1 MVLQLSQDFLDFLV
15 QKGVLQQQKAQELK
29 IKSVKL
35 NKDISTLLLEEGVL
49 PPRKFYQYR
58 AEFFG
63 VKFIPDIYSIRIQ
76 PRALTIIKKQIDKVK
91 ETQSFPFEVNPDL
104 GNAKL
109 VIANFSDYN
118 TIQLWKMLLGVQN
131 LEIYAAVPNE
141 LEAFISTK
149 FGNLSTSEIVK
160 SIDTNQEQS
169 LNDEEESVIEEEPE
183 SFSKVAK
190 LVNELLEDAIKVEAS
205 DIHIEPLENRIRV
218 RFRIDGLLQERL
230 ELSRNILMELVTRI
244 KILARLRIDETRLP
258 QDGRILKRVKNAE
271 FDIRV
276 SIVPTVY
283 GEKVVMRIL
292 PREVKLLTFEDLGLR
307 GKALQDM
314 QETLNLTAGIILIT
328 GPTGSGKT
336 TTLATAL
343 RYLNKP
349 EVNIITIEDPVEI
362 RQDGLTQIQVNS
374 KIGLTFAKILRS
386 VLRQDPDIIMVGEIR
401 DKETA
406 ELAIRAA
413 MTGHLVLSTLH
424 TNDAAT
430 AFSRL
435 IDMGAEPYLVSST
448 VKLVVAQRL
457 VRTLCMFSREKYM
470 PTKEIHEFIV
480 KKLQN
485 VGNFDIYKYLE
496 QISKDVTRNAR
507 KPSDRLFRLYPPIEP
522 PFLDQNGQ
530 ENFYLYKASP
540 HPRCNNRAYKGRV
553 GIFEV
558 LRVTSEIEDMILKN
572 TPADRIAQRA
582 REQGTLSF
590 MQDGLIKSLEGI
602 TTLDE
607 VLRVASV

>member
-15 QKGVLQQQKAQELK
+15 QKGVLQPQKAQELK

-314 QETLNLTAGIILIT
+314 QDTLNLTAGIILIT

-572 TPADRIAQRA
+572 TPADKIAQRA

>member
-1 MVLQLSQDFLDFLV
+1 MALQINQDFLNYLV
-15 QKGVLQQQKAQELK
+15 KQNAITAQQAQEVK
-29 IKSVKL
+29 IKSLKTKQDVTKY
-35 NKDISTLLLEEGVL
+35 LLEEGL
-49 PPRKFYQYR
+49 ITPRQYYKYK
-58 AEFFG
+58 AAFFG
-63 VKFIPDIYSIRIQ
+63 VKFIDDIYSIRIQ
-76 PRALTIIKKQIDKVK
+76 PRALAYIKKNIDKVK
-91 ETQSFPFEVNPDL
+91 ETKSFPFEVNPEL
-104 GNAKL
+104 KEAKI

-118 TIQLWKMLLGVQN
+118 TIQVWKMLLGVQN
-131 LEIYAAVPNE
+131 VEIYGAVPQE
-141 LEAFISTK
+141 IEAYITSK
-149 FGNLSTSEIVK
+149 FGNLTTSEIVK
-160 SIDTNQEQS
+160 DIDTETFVNQNQQQ
-169 LNDEEESVIEEEPE
+169 NKDMDTQ

-190 LVNELLEDAIKVEAS
+190 LLDEMLVDAIKIEAS
-205 DIHIEPLENRIRV
+205 DIHIEPLENRVRV
-218 RFRIDGLLQERL
+218 RFRIDGLLQERF
-230 ELSRNILMELVTRI
+230 ELSRAILMELVTRV
-244 KILARLRIDETRLP
+244 KILAKLRIDETRLP
-258 QDGRILKRVKNAE
+258 QDGRIPKVVHGAE
-271 FDIRV
+271 YDIRV
-276 SIVPTVY
+276 SIVPSVY

-307 GKALQDM
+307 GDSLKNM

-336 TTLATAL
+336 TTLGTAL

-349 EVNIITIEDPVEI
+349 EVNIVTIEDPVEI

-374 KIGLTFAKILRS
+374 RIGLTFAKILRS

-424 TNDAAT
+424 TNDAST

-435 IDMGAEPYLVSST
+435 IDMGAEPYLVAST

-457 VRTLCMFSREKYM
+457 VRTLCMFSRTSYI
-470 PTKEIHEFIV
+470 PPLEIREFISEHLNSV
-480 KKLQN
+480 K
-485 VGNFDIYKYLE
+485 GFDLYKYLE
-496 QISKDVTRNAR
+496 TISNDVTRKSR
-507 KPSDRLFRLYPPIEP
+507 TPKDRLYRLYPPVEP
-522 PFLDQNGQ
+522 PFKDEKGQ
-530 ENFYLYKASP
+530 EQFYLYKSTP
-540 HPRCNNRAYKGRV
+540 HSRCNNRAYKGRI

-558 LRVTSEIEDMILKN
+558 LKVTSQIEDAILKN
-572 TPADRIAQRA
+572 TPADQIAKIA

-590 MQDGLIKSLEGI
+590 MQDGLLKTVEGL